1 MNIQPLL
8 HESGVLY
15 QVRKP
20 IRYLGGEYLSASPGS
35 HEDLSFLLAFPDIYD
50 IGMSHLGL
58 KILYEQL
65 NAMEGVH
72 AHRAFLPWIDMHTWM
87 IEHGIPLYG
96 LESFRPAK
104 KYDVIGITLQYELS
118 FPGALEV
125 LRLSGVALQSQERE
139 QHDPLILGGGPC
151 ASNPEPL
158 APFFDA
164 VLIGEGEEAI
174 QEIAHVLK
182 PLKGKDRDTKLD
194 ALSGVQ
200 GIYIPTLHTQNQIT
214 IPKRSVNLSNVQP
227 PVFPVIPFTDV
238 VHNRAQ
244 LEPLRGCYRGCKFC
258 HAFAV
263 YRPYRERKAD
273 AIFQNAK
280 TLLENTGYDEI
291 SLLSLSTLD
300 HSEIQTILSTLVPYL
315 QDRGISLSIPST
327 RADRFGLD
335 LAEEISSLKKSG
347 LTIAPEAG
355 SQRLRDRIRKNL
367 TEEEILST
375 VTLARQKGWRKIKL
389 YFMVGLPQEE
399 PEDLDA
405 IVDLIRKIRGVG
417 MKDIRISVAG
427 FVPKPHTPFQYE
439 KQATVDE
446 LYEKFSRLMP
456 LRNWAKVEFHDPYLS
471 FLEGMISRG
480 DRKLAPL
487 IQWVQEGGGFLEAW
501 KDLFDRNRWFQG
513 LMALG
518 IDPKTYTRG
527 RNEEDPLPWER
538 FGKDCTHRT
547 QNESISRSN
556 GDRGGNRIDQPS
568 QRHC

>member
-1 MNIQPLL
+1 VNIRPIL
-8 HESGVLY
+8 HKSGVLY

-20 IRYLGGEYLSASPGS
+20 IRYLGGEYHSASPGS
-35 HEDLSFLLAFPDIYD
+35 PEDLSFLLAFPDIYD

-65 NAMEGVH
+65 NSMEGVH
-72 AHRAFLPWIDMHTWM
+72 AQRAFLPWVDMHKWM
-87 IEHGIPLYG
+87 IEQGIPLYG
-96 LESFRPAK
+96 LEGFRPAQEF
-104 KYDVIGITLQYELS
+104 DVIGITLQYELS
-118 FPGALEV
+118 FPGALEI
-125 LRLSGVALQSQERE
+125 LRLSGIALRSQDRDH
-139 QHDPLILGGGPC
+139 HDPLILGGGPC
-151 ASNPEPL
+151 AFNPEPL

-164 VLIGEGEEAI
+164 FLIGEGEEAM
-174 QEIAHVLK
+174 QEIVHVLK
-182 PLKGKDRDTKLD
+182 PMKGKDRRARLD
-194 ALSGVQ
+194 GLSRVQ
-200 GIYIPTLHTQNQIT
+200 GIYIPDLHTQNQT
-214 IPKRSVNLSNVQP
+214 AIPKRLVNFSATRPPLS
-227 PVFPVIPFTDV
+227 PVIPFFDV

-273 AIFQNAK
+273 TIVQDAK

-300 HSEIQTILSTLVPYL
+300 HSEIRTILSELVPYL
-315 QDRGISLSIPST
+315 RDRGISLSIPST

-355 SQRLRDRIRKNL
+355 SQRLRDLIHKNL
-367 TEEEILST
+367 TEEDILST
-375 VTLARQKGWRKIKL
+375 VSLARQKGWRKIKL

-405 IVDLIRKIRGVG
+405 IVDLIRKIRGTG

-446 LYEKFSRLMP
+446 LYEKFNRLMP
-456 LRNWAKVEFHDPYLS
+456 LRKWAKVEFHDPYLS
-471 FLEGMISRG
+471 FLEGIISRG

-487 IQWVQEGGGFLEAW
+487 IQWVQERGGFLEAW

-513 LMALG
+513 LVALG
-518 IDPKTYTRG
+518 LDPETYTG
-527 RNEEDPLPWER
+527 HRNEESPLPWDR
-538 FGKDCTHRT
+538 FGKDCGYLT
-547 QNESISRSN
+547 QNESISLLN
-556 GDRGGNRIDQPS
+556 GE
-568 QRHC
+568 